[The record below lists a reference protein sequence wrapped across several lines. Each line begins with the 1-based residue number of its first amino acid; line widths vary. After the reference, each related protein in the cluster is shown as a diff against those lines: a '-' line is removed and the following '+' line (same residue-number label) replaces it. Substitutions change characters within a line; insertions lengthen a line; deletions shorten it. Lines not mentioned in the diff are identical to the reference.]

1 MAEEAARSPEDGDRR
16 FVGAGR
22 SFHVRSLPV
31 EPTRNP
37 SATPKGWSGAGT
49 GTPLPVD
56 TRTIAVI
63 ALIIAIV
70 VLLLLVL

>member
-1 MAEEAARSPEDGDRR
+1 MLRSDGGWFGAR
-16 FVGAGR
+16 
-22 SFHVRSLPV
+22 
-31 EPTRNP
+31 
-37 SATPKGWSGAGT
+37 T